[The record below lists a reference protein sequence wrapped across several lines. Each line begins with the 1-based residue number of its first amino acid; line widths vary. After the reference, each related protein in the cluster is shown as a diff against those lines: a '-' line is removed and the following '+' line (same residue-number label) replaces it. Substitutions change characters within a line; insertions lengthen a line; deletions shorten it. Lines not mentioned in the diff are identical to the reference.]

1 MKRLF
6 CFVGILL
13 VFVSF
18 SSVHAKPMKCPFL
31 RMPLRKWWKSPA
43 ISSELKLT
51 EEEKKELNKLFIETK
66 NRLIDLKAQIE
77 KEHLKLKDMLE
88 SEKIDEKKV
97 IAQFDRLQG
106 LRSKLVRTRFLY
118 VLKIRKILGLER
130 FKLLK
135 KLMRKKMQERK
146 KHMHGRKHGMR

>member
-1 MKRLF
+1 
-6 CFVGILL
+6 
-13 VFVSF
+13 
-18 SSVHAKPMKCPFL
+18 
-31 RMPLRKWWKSPA
+31 
-43 ISSELKLT
+43 
-51 EEEKKELNKLFIETK
+51 
-66 NRLIDLKAQIE
+66 
-77 KEHLKLKDMLE
+77 MLE

-106 LRSKLVRTRFLY
+106 LRSKLVKTRFLY